1 MAYARQKFFTEYIP
15 SLINRMKK
23 QALLLLSICSLFQHS
38 VSGQFI
44 SGFETQPID
53 SSLGYYAGAA
63 GSNGFTDNGIF
74 FRNDYNATFGSW
86 NGFALSRKTDSVTAG
101 YNNQYSCR
109 AGNAFEGSTFALAYA
124 SSRIFIR
131 KEASTET
138 RRLKSFRF
146 TNSTYAAR
154 SMETGDA
161 FAKKFGGASGLDPDF
176 FVLKVY
182 NYLNGNISDST
193 AFYLADYRAEGSQN
207 DYIITGWNLAETGFT
222 LPFDSLGFEL
232 QSSDIGS
239 FGMNTP
245 AYFCMDNLETE
256 AVSSVKE
263 RNTTGISLYPNPASG
278 SLYLK
283 LAKEADYRI
292 TDLTGRL
299 LIKGNATEGVTK
311 IDISSIPPGCYQ
323 LGTGS
328 SVYRFLIQ

>member
-1 MAYARQKFFTEYIP
+1 
-15 SLINRMKK
+15 MKK
-23 QALLLLSICSLFQHS
+23 QALLILSLSILFQNS
-38 VSGQFI
+38 MSGQFI

-53 SSLGYYAGAA
+53 SSLGYYPGSAS
-63 GSNGFTDNGIF
+63 SNGFSDNGIF

-86 NGFALSRKTDSVTAG
+86 NGFALSRKTDSLTAG

-109 AGNAFEGSTFALAYA
+109 AGNAFEGNTFALAYA

-131 KEASTET
+131 KDVSAEA

-154 SMETGDA
+154 SMQNGDA

-182 NYLNGNISDST
+182 NYFNGNISDST
-193 AFYLADYRAEGSQN
+193 AFYLADYRAEGSQS
-207 DYIITGWNLAETGFT
+207 DFILTGWNLAETGFT

-232 QSSDIGS
+232 QSSDNGS

-256 AVSSVKE
+256 AVSSVKDLSE
-263 RNTTGISLYPNPASG
+263 TGISLYPNPANG
-278 SLYLK
+278 SLFLK
-283 LAKEADYRI
+283 LRKAGDYTI
-292 TDLTGRL
+292 TDLTGRML
-299 LIKGNATEGVTK
+299 LQGNAPEGVSK
-311 IDISSIPPGCYQ
+311 IDISGVPPGFYQ
-323 LGTGS
+323 LRTGLS
-328 SVYRFLIQ
+328 AFRFLVE